1 MPASVRALAATTIAL
16 GVVYGYDSSI
26 IGGTLFM
33 LEHQFQLDDAH
44 KETLTTA
51 AVVGQLL
58 GAALGSPFIERAGR
72 RRSTL
77 LVAAGF
83 AVFSLFSALAWG
95 LGPLIV
101 ARFFVGLVTGVSI
114 VAVPVFVAESAPTRR
129 RGALLASYQ
138 VACVCGI
145 ILGYLCARVASGHE
159 AWRAVLAVAA
169 IPAVLACV
177 LLMSLPEPANAPEE
191 TGPTWTRIREILRP
205 PYARG
210 FVFVVGLGAFAQ
222 LTGVNAV
229 VYYGPAIFK
238 AMGFGENDALT
249 VSAGVQAAS
258 LASVLLAMAVVDR
271 LGRRPV
277 LLTGIAVMAA
287 SCVLLS
293 VLFLGNT
300 AAGHPEA
307 EVRFSH
313 WEGVLGFVGTAAFTM
328 GFTFGFGALIWA
340 YAGES
345 FPARLRSTGSSALLT
360 ADLAA
365 NVVVSWQFL
374 TVLHTFGG
382 AGTFALLAAVAAA
395 AFGFVWRLAPETKGR
410 DVEEIERFWANG
422 APSKFFGK
430 RQWPDEP
437 SPQSDEKNSE
447 GNANRGRR

>member
-1 MPASVRALAATTIAL
+1 MPASVRPLAATTIAL

-58 GAALGSPFIERAGR
+58 GAALGSPFVERTGR

-83 AVFSLFSALAWG
+83 AVFSLLSALAWG

-129 RGALLASYQ
+129 RGAMLASYQ

-145 ILGYLCARVASGHE
+145 ILGYLCARAASDQQ
-159 AWRAVLAVAA
+159 AWRTVLAVAA
-169 IPAVLACV
+169 IPAVLACA
-177 LLMSLPEPANAPEE
+177 LLMSLPEPTNAPEE

-205 PYARG
+205 PYLRG

-222 LTGVNAV
+222 LTGINAV

-238 AMGFGENDALT
+238 AMGFSENEALS
-249 VSAGVQAAS
+249 VSTWVQVAS

-277 LLTGIAVMAA
+277 LLTGIAVMIA
-287 SCVLLS
+287 SCVLLA
-293 VLFLGNT
+293 VLFS
-300 AAGHPEA
+300 GHPEA

-313 WEGVLGFVGTAAFTM
+313 WEGVLGFAGTAVFTM

-365 NVVVSWQFL
+365 NVIVSWQFL
-374 TVLHTFGG
+374 TVLRTFGG
-382 AGTFALLAAVAAA
+382 AGTFALLAAVAVA

-410 DVEEIERFWANG
+410 DVEEIERFWAN
-422 APSKFFGK
+422 
-430 RQWPDEP
+430 
-437 SPQSDEKNSE
+437 
-447 GNANRGRR
+447 RGRW